1 MGAAAAVV
9 VTGTQRI
16 TTVVALVSGVATP
29 LLAGTVA
36 IYACGPTRR
45 SDPSYPRVVTGAIEN
60 LTELVDR
67 AAPAQ
72 QPALAL
78 KWKQVIVVAAAR
90 VHPQCAG
97 PAPAVTHDL
106 TPTPREQAG

>member
-1 MGAAAAVV
+1 MGAGAAAVV
-9 VTGTQRI
+9 AGTQRVAA
-16 TTVVALVSGVATP
+16 VVALVSGVATL
-29 LLAGTVA
+29 LLAGKVA
-36 IYACGPTRR
+36 IYAFGPTRR
-45 SDPSYPRVVTGAIEN
+45 SDPSHPGVVTDAVEN

-78 KWKQVIVVAAAR
+78 RWKQVIVVAAAR